1 MQGVDQLL
9 QISNTSFQ
17 EIGQARGA
25 VFQELESVSLVSV
38 LREHKN
44 SDIRMLGPNQV
55 SCLDTLQLCVGG
67 ILISDPGLC
76 CAGVFDG
83 TERRCPFEMHGFYD
97 PATLQFVPS
106 PSDRTIVLCR

>member
-1 MQGVDQLL
+1 
-9 QISNTSFQ
+9 
-17 EIGQARGA
+17 
-25 VFQELESVSLVSV
+25 
-38 LREHKN
+38 
-44 SDIRMLGPNQV
+44 
-55 SCLDTLQLCVGG
+55 VGG